1 MPIFTVYLPNMKILL
16 ILFLS
21 LVIIAMIIHICRIN
35 KEVRL
40 LEAENRKLKIEG
52 IKLQMKLHLQK

>member
-1 MPIFTVYLPNMKILL
+1 MKILL

-35 KEVRL
+35 KEVRK